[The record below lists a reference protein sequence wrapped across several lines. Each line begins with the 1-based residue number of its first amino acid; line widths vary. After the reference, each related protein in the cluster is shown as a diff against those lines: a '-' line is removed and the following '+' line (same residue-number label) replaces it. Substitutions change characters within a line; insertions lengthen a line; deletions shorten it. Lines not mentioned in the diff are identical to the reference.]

1 MRVPALSGK
10 LRSMK
15 KMTSSELRAAFRDFF
30 AARGHTVVPSSPL
43 APLGDPTLLFTTAGM
58 VQFKP
63 YFGLDPERLPYRRA
77 CSVQKCVR
85 LTDLEN
91 VGKTPRHDTFFEMLG
106 NFSFGDYFKKD
117 AIGYAWEF
125 CTQTLGM
132 PVDRLHVSIFNG
144 EGGIAPVDEEARGF
158 WQAVGVKADHI
169 VEMGRKDN
177 FWGPAGGT
185 GACGPCSEIYY
196 DLGPAACTCG
206 GGCRAGDDCPRYM
219 EFWNLVFPQYDAQ
232 ADGTMKP
239 LARPG
244 IDTGMGLE
252 RLALIVQEAD
262 SIFTTD
268 LFGPVV
274 AEVARLAG
282 LTALPALGRPDD
294 PRGVALCIIADHARA
309 LTFALAEGIAPSNE
323 GRGYV
328 LRRLLRRASRN
339 GRLLG
344 LTGPFLVRAA
354 ETVIDHFGAD
364 YPELPVAR
372 TRILG
377 VVGREEENFLRTFDQ
392 GIARL
397 DKLVADARAK
407 GASTLAGDDVF
418 QLHDTYGFLVDLTE
432 EMAGEKGLSIDRAG
446 YERAMDEQRKRAR
459 SAAAFAGKKA
469 EGDRGPAW
477 NVLVEDEAPSE
488 FVGYESLTAISPV
501 VRWRGLDDGTAE
513 LVLAIT
519 PFYAESGGQVAD
531 LGTLEGRND
540 AGPVRMDVVHVR
552 KDGDAI
558 VHRVKVV
565 EGALPVAEVRG
576 EVPAGARAATRR
588 NHTATHL
595 LHAALRR
602 VLGEHVLQAGSLVAP
617 DRLRFDYSHY
627 AAPDP
632 AQLKAVEDDVNRA
645 VLANFP
651 VAIELRTLED
661 ARNSGAIALF
671 GEKYEDEV
679 RVIRI
684 VDAERGD
691 LVSAE
696 LCGGTHVA
704 RTGDI
709 GLFRIV
715 SDESIASGTRRME
728 AVTGQLL
735 VDWSRASDERVA
747 EVAKALNTRP
757 EDLARRVATLLDEL
771 AALRAEREKLARAG
785 ALDAALAVVR
795 RKVEGARG
803 AWVVGRLDG
812 ADPAALRDAADQ
824 VRQALGSGA
833 AAFAAVNEGKVSWI
847 VIVTGDLARAKALA
861 AGDVLKAADIRG
873 GGKPEFAQGGGQDVT
888 AVPGQLKK
896 MADFLALTLESAPAE
911 TWTA

>member
-1 MRVPALSGK
+1 
-10 LRSMK
+10 MK
-15 KMTSSELRAAFRDFF
+15 KMTSSELRARFRDFF
-30 AARGHTVVPSSPL
+30 AERGHTVVPSSPL

-77 CSVQKCVR
+77 CSIQKCVR

-91 VGKTPRHDTFFEMLG
+91 VGRTPRHDTFFEMLG
-106 NFSFGDYFKKD
+106 NFSFGDYFKAE
-117 AIGYAWEF
+117 AIAFAWEF
-125 CTQTLGM
+125 CTRTLEM
-132 PVDRLHVSIFNG
+132 PADRLHVSIFNG
-144 EGGIAPVDEEARGF
+144 EGGIAPVDEEARGH
-158 WQAVGVKADHI
+158 WRAVGVAADHI

-196 DLGPAACTCG
+196 DLGPEACTCG

-252 RLALIVQEAD
+252 RLALVVQEVD
-262 SIFTTD
+262 SIFATD
-268 LFGPVV
+268 LFAPVV
-274 AEVARLAG
+274 EEVARLAG
-282 LTALPALGRPDD
+282 LSTLPRLGRPDD

-344 LTGPFLVRAA
+344 LTGPFLVRAC
-354 ETVIDHFGAD
+354 ETVIDRFAPD
-364 YPELPVAR
+364 YPELGAAR
-372 TRILG
+372 RRILG

-392 GIARL
+392 GLARL
-397 DKLVADARAK
+397 DKLVAEARAK
-407 GASTLAGDDVF
+407 GRTELAGEDVF

-432 EMAGEKGLSIDRAG
+432 EMAAENGLAVDRPG
-446 YERAMDEQRKRAR
+446 YEKAMDEQRARAR
-459 SAAAFAGKKA
+459 SAAAFAGRKQA
-469 EGDRGPAW
+469 GDRGPEWHELAGG
-477 NVLVEDEAPSE
+477 DAATAGHSE
-488 FVGYESLTAISPV
+488 FVGYESLNAISPV
-501 VRWRGLDDGTAE
+501 VRWRALDDGTAE
-513 LVLAIT
+513 LVLETT
-519 PFYAESGGQVAD
+519 PFYAEAGGQVAD
-531 LGTLEGRND
+531 SGTLEGRNEGG
-540 AGPVRMDVVHVR
+540 AVRMEVVHVR

-558 VHRVKVV
+558 VHRVRLL
-565 EGALPVAEVRG
+565 EGALPVDEVRAQ
-576 EVPAGARAATRR
+576 VDAAKRASTRR

-602 VLGEHVLQAGSLVAP
+602 VLGDHVLQAGSLVAP
-617 DRLRFDYSHY
+617 DRLRFDYSHF
-627 AAPDP
+627 AAPDA
-632 AQLKAVEDDVNRA
+632 AQLRAVEDDVNRA
-645 VLANFP
+645 VLANYP
-651 VAIELRTLED
+651 VAIEHRTLEE
-661 ARNSGAIALF
+661 ARQSGAIALF

-684 VDAERGD
+684 VDGERGE

-696 LCGGTHVA
+696 LCGGTHVS

-715 SDESIASGTRRME
+715 SDESIASGTRRLE

-735 VDWSRASDERVA
+735 VDWSRDRDERMGELA
-747 EVAKALNTRP
+747 RALNTRP
-757 EDLARRVATLLDEL
+757 EDAPARLAALLEEL
-771 AALRAEREKLARAG
+771 AALRVAHGKLARAG
-785 ALDAALAVVR
+785 ALDAALAVVG
-795 RKVEGARG
+795 RKVEGAKG
-803 AWVVGRLDG
+803 SWVVGRLDG
-812 ADPAALRDAADQ
+812 ADPAALRDAADAI
-824 VRQALGSGA
+824 RRALVSGA
-833 AAFAAVNEGKVSWI
+833 AAFAAVDEGKVSWI
-847 VIVTGDLARAKALA
+847 VVVTTDLAQGKTLA

-873 GGKPEFAQGGGQDVT
+873 GGRPEFAQGGGQDVT
-888 AVPGQLKK
+888 AVPGQLRK
-896 MADFLALTLESAPAE
+896 MADFLAQKLESAAAE